1 MGVRMIQLSP
11 GQKEVLNKTIAWCKK
26 DIPIVA
32 RPNNLGEL
40 TNGYTRSKNACGGYK
55 SQSESF
61 ITIGGYAGTGKTTLI
76 AALRKRIAR
85 LNKKMKVGFVSYTG
99 KAARVLRNK
108 LKEAKVIL
116 SEDSVGTIHSL
127 IYSPVVN
134 EKEEIVGWK
143 QKEKI
148 DRDLIIIDEA
158 SMVDETIWL
167 HLLSYKVPIIVVG
180 DHGQLPPISGSF
192 HLIAEPEL
200 ELVEIH
206 RQAQDNPIIALSIQ
220 ARQTGYVRPGI
231 YGNYIRKF
239 SKEDGD
245 SQELIG
251 ELLANYSSDTL
262 ILCGYNKTRKKLN
275 LHIRSTLGF
284 DSPLPQIGDRVIC
297 LRNNHEKHIFNG
309 MTGTILTIKDE
320 TKDWYMAKIQ
330 MDGEDGIYKGLIS
343 KDQFMSDSA
352 LNFTNKRAAIMAG
365 DLFDFGYALTVH
377 KAQGSQAKRVI
388 LFEERFPKMNDEQWR
403 RWLYTGITRAEEEL
417 YIIPQ

>member
-1 MGVRMIQLSP
+1 MMKLSP
-11 GQKEVLNKTIAWCKK
+11 GQKDVLEKVVAWCKK
-26 DIPIVA
+26 D
-32 RPNNLGEL
+32 
-40 TNGYTRSKNACGGYK
+40 K
-55 SQSESF
+55 SQSDSF

-76 AALRKRIAR
+76 AVLRKRIAKLR
-85 LNKKMKVGFVSYTG
+85 KGMKVGFVSYTG

-108 LKEAKVIL
+108 LKDAKVIL
-116 SEDSVGTIHSL
+116 SEDTVGTIHSL
-127 IYSPVVN
+127 IYSPMVN
-134 EKEEIVGWK
+134 EKEEIIGWI

-206 RQAQDNPIIALSIQ
+206 RQAQDNPIITLSIQ
-220 ARQTGYVRPGI
+220 ARQNGYIHPGV
-231 YGNYIRKF
+231 YGNYVRKF
-239 SKEDGD
+239 SKEDAD
-245 SQELIG
+245 TQESVS
-251 ELLANYSSDTL
+251 ELLANYSPDTL
-262 ILCGYNKTRKKLN
+262 ILCGYNRTRKKLN
-275 LHIRSTLGF
+275 LHIRNTLGF
-284 DSPLPQIGDRVIC
+284 TSPLPQIGDRVIC

-309 MTGTILTIKDE
+309 MTGTILKISDE
-320 TKDWYMAKIQ
+320 TAVWYKTEIQ
-330 MDGEDGIYKGLIS
+330 MDGEEGIYKGLIS

-352 LNFTNKRAAIMAG
+352 LNFTNKRSAIMAG

-388 LFEERFPKMNDEQWR
+388 LFEERFSKMDDEQWR
-403 RWLYTGITRAEEEL
+403 RWLYTAVTRAEEEL